1 MDDNVLLI
9 GAATGY
15 CAALLSDMVASVV
28 AVEEDEALLSRAR
41 AVLAGY
47 GNVTLFAGPLAQGSR
62 QFAPYSLIL
71 IDGAVAEIPS
81 AIINQLSAGGRLT
94 TALVDTG
101 CTPISSYGDASGRER
116 GVQNW

>member
-15 CAALLSDMVASVV
+15 CAALLSAMVASVV

-71 IDGAVAEIPS
+71 IAGAVGEIHS
-81 AIINQLSAGGRLT
+81 AIIDQLRDAGRLT
-94 TALVDTG
+94 TAKIG
-101 CTPISSYGDASGRER
+101 KGAGRER
-116 GVQNW
+116 VCQSGSVSVVEES